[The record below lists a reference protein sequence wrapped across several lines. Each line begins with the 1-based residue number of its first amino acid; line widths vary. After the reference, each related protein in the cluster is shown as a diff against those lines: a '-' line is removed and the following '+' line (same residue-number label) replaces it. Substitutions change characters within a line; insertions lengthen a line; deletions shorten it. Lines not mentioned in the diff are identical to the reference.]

1 MIRKEMK
8 IYEIVEKYPE
18 TLNVFISNGFRQFKD
33 RKTLETVGKHLK
45 LETAL
50 RMKGMD
56 VENFIKLLEEAV
68 KNPLEEADVTLKE
81 NREGEVEVVGLLP
94 CPVRIPLLEMFN
106 RFLNEKGMKVSY
118 RLEAASLGAK
128 WIEELMKDVRSAEDL
143 PDIFISAGFE
153 TFFSRRLFGKFKEDN
168 VFVDITG
175 ERINADFEGLGIKDP
190 MGHYSIISVIP
201 SVFMVN
207 IQALGDL
214 QVPKSWEDLLKPE
227 FEGRVALPVGDFD
240 MFNAILLNIYK
251 DFGEEGVIRFAK
263 ALYKPMHP
271 SEMVNRNVKK
281 PAVSIIPF
289 FFTKVNRDVLNTRY
303 VWPEDGSII
312 SPVFMLVKRETLE
325 QTREIAEFFFSREV
339 GTVFAVNGLFPSLN
353 PDVKNILPDGAKF
366 KWLGW
371 DYIYGNDISE
381 LVGKVE
387 SIFKE
392 ATEVKV

>member
-8 IYEIVEKYPE
+8 IYEIVEKYPG

-68 KNPLEEADVTLKE
+68 RNPLEEADVTLKE